1 MLGMLLALTGSGSQS
16 HGSRGP
22 HRVISGQWSLISEVT
37 GDEIT
42 PERQRAI
49 MQQFS
54 LTSVT
59 SLTFVT
65 HHTRAHITSF
75 VTMSRSITRNRLKGN
90 CQPHARDPHHWR
102 WLHYYK
108 QLVRTQWRIV
118 SSKDGGHYTSPSL
131 PLHTSCHCH
140 TLLIRNLGKIPLSVR
155 DGPEDCTVGCGGCR
169 HQGWRC

>member
-1 MLGMLLALTGSGSQS
+1 MLGMLLALAGSESQS

-22 HRVISGQWSLISEVT
+22 HRVITHQWSLLSEVT
-37 GDEIT
+37 GNEIT
-42 PERQRAI
+42 LEGQGAI

-59 SLTFVT
+59 SLTPVT
-65 HHTRAHITSF
+65 HYTRAHITSF

-118 SSKDGGHYTSPSL
+118 SGKDGGHYTSPSL
-131 PLHTSCHCH
+131 PLHSSCHCH

-155 DGPEDCTVGCGGCR
+155 DWPQDCTIGCGGCW

>member
-1 MLGMLLALTGSGSQS
+1 MYVICVLTEQANTFMLGMLLALTGSESQS

-59 SLTFVT
+59 SLT
-65 HHTRAHITSF
+65 
-75 VTMSRSITRNRLKGN
+75 L
-90 CQPHARDPHHWR
+90 
-102 WLHYYK
+102 
-108 QLVRTQWRIV
+108 
-118 SSKDGGHYTSPSL
+118 
-131 PLHTSCHCH
+131 LHTN
-140 TLLIRNLGKIPLSVR
+140 TIKAG
-155 DGPEDCTVGCGGCR
+155 
-169 HQGWRC
+169 QGRPRYF